1 MQFVRIRN
9 LAVLTSGAVLAAS
22 LAAGPAQAR
31 PRPATDTAPSAGM
44 AAVAS
49 GTVTGASGAAMP
61 GATVQLIAWPS
72 SRALG
77 ALKIGEVVPTKL
89 LATATTSQTGS
100 YMLQVPVAQLEA
112 AAVDSGNANLE
123 VFSPA
128 GGFWFLPYQTDSL
141 PARAPAPAIVDLS
154 SKSKKPSCG
163 INPDGRPYGFTGFVK
178 ERKRPQA
185 LAVVG
190 QAYIVHSRTGKTDGD
205 TVDFNY
211 AQGSNSSQ
219 STSLGIAISGYGFDA
234 GYNSAGTHSSSAR
247 ASEGF
252 PAESKN
258 SLFRTFFSTGQF
270 RGICYGP
277 PRDSNIPYQKQ
288 HGQCP
293 HKYKDVGG
301 VWHWVH
307 KCIWMIHDTGWAGGE
322 KIAHPKG
329 APSAQNCEP
338 FPKNAHFDS
347 DYGKAVQW
355 SSGFDLSDAL
365 GIKGANLKASFDSS
379 TQTGY
384 DKDALL
390 NFHFG
395 HAGVL
400 CGTNNKITEAAILVQ
415 RGS

>member
-1 MQFVRIRN
+1 MKFVRLRN
-9 LAVLTSGAVLAAS
+9 LAVLTSGVVLAAS
-22 LAAGPAQAR
+22 LTAGPAHAR
-31 PRPATDTAPSAGM
+31 PRPAANMGASGGM
-44 AAVAS
+44 AEVAS
-49 GTVTGASGAAMP
+49 GTVTGASGAAMA
-61 GATVQLIAWPS
+61 GTTVQLIAWPS
-72 SRALG
+72 SKALG

-100 YMLQVPVAQLEA
+100 YMLQVPVAQLKA

-123 VFSPA
+123 VFSPL

-141 PARAPAPAIVDLS
+141 PAHAPAPAIVNLS

-163 INPDGRPYGFTGFVK
+163 INPDHHAYSFTGFVK

-190 QAYIVHSRTGKTDGD
+190 QAYIVHSKTGKTAGD

-234 GYNSAGTHSSSAR
+234 GYSSAGTHSSSAH

-252 PAESKN
+252 PTESKN
-258 SLFRTFFSTGQF
+258 SWFRTFFSTGQF

-277 PRDSNIPYQKQ
+277 PRDNKIPYKKQ

-293 HKYKDVGG
+293 HTIKDKQV
-301 VWHWVH
+301 VTHWVH
-307 KCIWMIHDTGWAGGE
+307 KCIWIIHDTGWAGGE
-322 KIAHPKG
+322 KISHPKS
-329 APSAQNCEP
+329 APKAKNCEP

-365 GIKGANLKASFDSS
+365 GIKGANLKTSFDSS

-390 NFHFG
+390 NYHFG